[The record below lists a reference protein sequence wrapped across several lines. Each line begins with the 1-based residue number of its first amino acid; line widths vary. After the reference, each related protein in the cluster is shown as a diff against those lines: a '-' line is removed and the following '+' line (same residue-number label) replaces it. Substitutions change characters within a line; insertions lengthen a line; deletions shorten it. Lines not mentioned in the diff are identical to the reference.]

1 MPTLL
6 IIEKTGSIK
15 ELNVKNY
22 AEEELYKKAGFKTSE
37 GFKLITS
44 WDVKIDETKYF
55 ISVYGKTT
63 GRAGQE
69 NKYEFPPPIDTTL
82 FFGNCVLV
90 NQLECEPV
98 SNLKKSDWDKIY
110 DHLYGGFEDL
120 DDDDSELSKDND
132 SEEHLPRTK
141 TGYVK
146 DDFIVEDDASE
157 ESEESDE
164 QEEET
169 DEEPVIEKKKKPLKK
184 ESIKN
189 EKPLKKKDKKA
200 TVFEKIDTSA
210 VTPETSSIFLDCS
223 SELEEEEYV

>member
-1 MPTLL
+1 MPTIL
-6 IIEKTGSIK
+6 IVEKTGSIK

-22 AEEELYKKAGFKTSE
+22 AEEELYKKAGFKTSD

-55 ISVYGKTT
+55 ISVYGKTA

-110 DHLYGGFEDL
+110 DHLYGGFEDI

-146 DDFIVEDDASE
+146 DGFIVDDDASE
-157 ESEESDE
+157 EAEDT
-164 QEEET
+164 EEET
-169 DEEPVIEKKKKPLKK
+169 DEEPVIEKKKKPVKK
-184 ESIKN
+184 ESIKR
-189 EKPLKKKDKKA
+189 EKPVKKDKKA

-210 VTPETSSIFLDCS
+210 VTTEASSIFLDCS

>member
-6 IIEKTGSIK
+6 IVEKTGSIK

-22 AEEELYKKAGFKTSE
+22 AEEELYKKAGFKTSD

-55 ISVYGKTT
+55 ISVYGKTA

-146 DDFIVEDDASE
+146 DGFIVDDDASE
-157 ESEESDE
+157 EAEEAEES
-164 QEEET
+164 
-169 DEEPVIEKKKKPLKK
+169 DEEPVIEKKKKPMKK
-184 ESIKN
+184 ESIKR
-189 EKPLKKKDKKA
+189 EKPLKKDKKA

>member
-1 MPTLL
+1 MPTIL
-6 IIEKTGSIK
+6 IVEKTGSIK

-22 AEEELYKKAGFKTSE
+22 AEEEFYKKAGFKTSD

-55 ISVYGKTT
+55 ISVYGKTA

-110 DHLYGGFEDL
+110 DHLYGGFEDI

-146 DDFIVEDDASE
+146 DGFIVDDDASE
-157 ESEESDE
+157 EAEDT
-164 QEEET
+164 EEET
-169 DEEPVIEKKKKPLKK
+169 DEEPVIEKKKKPVKK
-184 ESIKN
+184 ESIKR
-189 EKPLKKKDKKA
+189 EKPVKKDKKA

-210 VTPETSSIFLDCS
+210 VTTEASSIFLDCS